1 MKKYSNNFHKFI
13 IFIIITMLCI
23 ITYFTN
29 QYFVEPSVHDL
40 FSRMNLS
47 NTPSSQIINIAIDEN
62 SLSKVGRWP
71 WNRNLYGNIF
81 EYVKDAKVI
90 VFDSVITSSDNIQSD
105 KKFFSRLKKMD
116 NLILGTFFCNKEQ
129 NSTINMTP
137 FAVDIQNGKQMR
149 LIEYQYYANLPEDL
163 VKNAHSIGSVSTLP
177 DNDGVIRK
185 LSPIFRHNKTFY
197 PSVGIKAA
205 MKYKNIN
212 SLAYKNNT
220 LILGDITIPL
230 DKTNSEVYLQW
241 YKPSK
246 QNVNFITHKT
256 YSASDILDS
265 YNKMKKGEKPP
276 IPQEEFKDKIIIV
289 GATAYAL
296 NDIKKTPIGVDYPGL
311 EIQATFI
318 DNIINNDF
326 MKKTSLALN
335 LIVLAV
341 LVILTVHTAKQLPI
355 IYSLLTL
362 ITIILGWFYIA
373 KNIFFANG
381 YIIDVITPLSFVL
394 LAYSLTFVYKYFL
407 AGRSRNN
414 LKNVMSK
421 YISKSVMK
429 DVLKNETAELGG
441 KRAYVSVLFADIRQ
455 FTSISEVYTP
465 EEVSSLL
472 NEYFSLIAPIID
484 KYNGTLNKFMGDA
497 VMAIFG
503 APIEDENHAQNA
515 VLCAEEILLEVKKLN
530 YKWKISNKPE
540 IRIGVAINTGYVF
553 IGNIGSKDRMEF
565 TVIGDSVNI
574 ASRIESLNRVYNTSF
589 LISSSTYEK
598 VKDIVNTIKIRDVS
612 IKGRISSVTIHEVI
626 EIKHDNQNN

>member
-163 VKNAHSIGSVSTLP
+163 VKNAHAIGSVSTLP

-212 SLAYKNNT
+212 SLTYKNNT

-503 APIEDENHAQNA
+503 APIEDENHAKNA

>member
-163 VKNAHSIGSVSTLP
+163 VKNAHAIGSVSTLP

-503 APIEDENHAQNA
+503 APIEDENHAKNA

>member
-1 MKKYSNNFHKFI
+1 
-13 IFIIITMLCI
+13 MLCI

-40 FSRMNLS
+40 FLRMNLS

-163 VKNAHSIGSVSTLP
+163 VKNAHAIGSVSTLP

-341 LVILTVHTAKQLPI
+341 LVILTVQTAKQLPI

-503 APIEDENHAQNA
+503 APIEDENHAKNA

>member
-1 MKKYSNNFHKFI
+1 
-13 IFIIITMLCI
+13 MLCI

-220 LILGDITIPL
+220 LLLGDITIPL

-246 QNVNFITHKT
+246 
-256 YSASDILDS
+256 
-265 YNKMKKGEKPP
+265 
-276 IPQEEFKDKIIIV
+276 
-289 GATAYAL
+289 
-296 NDIKKTPIGVDYPGL
+296 
-311 EIQATFI
+311 
-318 DNIINNDF
+318 
-326 MKKTSLALN
+326 
-335 LIVLAV
+335 
-341 LVILTVHTAKQLPI
+341 
-355 IYSLLTL
+355 
-362 ITIILGWFYIA
+362 
-373 KNIFFANG
+373 
-381 YIIDVITPLSFVL
+381 
-394 LAYSLTFVYKYFL
+394 
-407 AGRSRNN
+407 
-414 LKNVMSK
+414 
-421 YISKSVMK
+421 
-429 DVLKNETAELGG
+429 
-441 KRAYVSVLFADIRQ
+441 
-455 FTSISEVYTP
+455 
-465 EEVSSLL
+465 
-472 NEYFSLIAPIID
+472 
-484 KYNGTLNKFMGDA
+484 
-497 VMAIFG
+497 
-503 APIEDENHAQNA
+503 
-515 VLCAEEILLEVKKLN
+515 
-530 YKWKISNKPE
+530 
-540 IRIGVAINTGYVF
+540 
-553 IGNIGSKDRMEF
+553 
-565 TVIGDSVNI
+565 
-574 ASRIESLNRVYNTSF
+574 
-589 LISSSTYEK
+589 
-598 VKDIVNTIKIRDVS
+598 
-612 IKGRISSVTIHEVI
+612 
-626 EIKHDNQNN
+626 

>member
-326 MKKTSLALN
+326 MKKTSLVLN

-503 APIEDENHAQNA
+503 APIEDENHAKNA

>member
-1 MKKYSNNFHKFI
+1 
-13 IFIIITMLCI
+13 MLCI

-163 VKNAHSIGSVSTLP
+163 VKNAHAIGSVSTLP

-220 LILGDITIPL
+220 LLLGDITIPL

-326 MKKTSLALN
+326 MKKTSLVLN

-341 LVILTVHTAKQLPI
+341 LVILTVQTAKQLPI

-503 APIEDENHAQNA
+503 APIEDENHAKNA

>member
-163 VKNAHSIGSVSTLP
+163 VKNAHAIGSVSTLP

-220 LILGDITIPL
+220 LLLGDITIPL

-503 APIEDENHAQNA
+503 APIEDENHAKNA

>member
-163 VKNAHSIGSVSTLP
+163 VKNAHAIGSVSTLP

-220 LILGDITIPL
+220 LLLGDITIPL

-326 MKKTSLALN
+326 MKKTSLVLN

-503 APIEDENHAQNA
+503 APIEDENHAKNA

>member
-40 FSRMNLS
+40 FLRMNLS

-90 VFDSVITSSDNIQSD
+90 VFDSVITTSDNIRSD
-105 KKFFSRLKKMD
+105 QKFFSRLKNMD

-137 FAVDIQNGKQMR
+137 FAVTIKNGEQMK

-163 VKNAHSIGSVSTLP
+163 IKNAHAIGSVSTLP

-185 LSPIFRHNKTFY
+185 LSPIFRHNNTFY
-197 PSVGIKAA
+197 PSVAIKAA

-212 SLAYKNNT
+212 SLIYKNNT
-220 LILGDITIPL
+220 LILDNITIPL

-246 QNVNFITHKT
+246 QNANFITHKT

-265 YNKMKKGEKPP
+265 YNKVQKGEKPP
-276 IPQEEFKDKIIIV
+276 IPQEEFKDKIVIV

-296 NDIKKTPIGVDYPGL
+296 NDIKKTPVGVDYPGL

-326 MKKTSLALN
+326 MKKASLALN
-335 LIVLAV
+335 LIVLVV
-341 LVILTVHTAKQLPI
+341 LVILTVQTAKQLPI
-355 IYSLLTL
+355 LYSLLTL
-362 ITIILGWFYIA
+362 ITVILGWFYIA

-429 DVLKNETAELGG
+429 DVLQNETAELGG

-503 APIEDENHAQNA
+503 APIEDDNHAQNA

-598 VKDIVNTIKIRDVS
+598 VTEIDNTIKIRDVS

>member
-105 KKFFSRLKKMD
+105 QKFFSRLKKMD

-220 LILGDITIPL
+220 LLLGDITIPL

-246 QNVNFITHKT
+246 QNANFITHKT

-341 LVILTVHTAKQLPI
+341 LVILTVQTAKQLPI

-503 APIEDENHAQNA
+503 APIEDENHAKNA

>member
-1 MKKYSNNFHKFI
+1 
-13 IFIIITMLCI
+13 MLCI

-163 VKNAHSIGSVSTLP
+163 VKNAHAIGSVSTLP

-212 SLAYKNNT
+212 SLTYKNNT

-503 APIEDENHAQNA
+503 APIEDENHAKNA

>member
-163 VKNAHSIGSVSTLP
+163 VKNAHAIGSVSTLP

-326 MKKTSLALN
+326 MKKTSLVLN

-503 APIEDENHAQNA
+503 APIEDENHAKNA

>member
-116 NLILGTFFCNKEQ
+116 NIILGTFFCNKEQ

-163 VKNAHSIGSVSTLP
+163 VKNAHAIGSVSTLP

-503 APIEDENHAQNA
+503 APIEDENHAKNA

>member
-40 FSRMNLS
+40 FLRMNLS

-90 VFDSVITSSDNIQSD
+90 VFDSVITTSDNIRSD
-105 KKFFSRLKKMD
+105 QKFFSRLKNMD

-137 FAVDIQNGKQMR
+137 FAVNIKNGEQMK

-163 VKNAHSIGSVSTLP
+163 IKNAHAIGSVSTLP

-185 LSPIFRHNKTFY
+185 LSPIFRHNNTFY
-197 PSVGIKAA
+197 PSVAIKAA

-212 SLAYKNNT
+212 SLIYKNNT
-220 LILGDITIPL
+220 LILDNITIPL

-246 QNVNFITHKT
+246 QNANFITHKT

-265 YNKMKKGEKPP
+265 YNKVQKGEKPP
-276 IPQEEFKDKIIIV
+276 IPQEEFKDKIVIV

-296 NDIKKTPIGVDYPGL
+296 NDIKKTPVGVDYPGL

-326 MKKTSLALN
+326 MKKASLALN
-335 LIVLAV
+335 LIVLVV
-341 LVILTVHTAKQLPI
+341 LVILTVQTAKQLPI
-355 IYSLLTL
+355 LYSLLTL
-362 ITIILGWFYIA
+362 ITVILGWFYIA

-429 DVLKNETAELGG
+429 DVLQNETAELGG

-503 APIEDENHAQNA
+503 APIEDDNHAQNA

>member
-341 LVILTVHTAKQLPI
+341 LVILTVQTAKQLPI

-503 APIEDENHAQNA
+503 APIEDENHSKNA

>member
-1 MKKYSNNFHKFI
+1 
-13 IFIIITMLCI
+13 MLCI

-163 VKNAHSIGSVSTLP
+163 VKNAHAIGSVSTLP

-341 LVILTVHTAKQLPI
+341 LVILTVQTAKQLPI

-503 APIEDENHAQNA
+503 APIEDENHAKNA

>member
-341 LVILTVHTAKQLPI
+341 LVILTVQTAKQLPI

-503 APIEDENHAQNA
+503 APIEDENHAKNA